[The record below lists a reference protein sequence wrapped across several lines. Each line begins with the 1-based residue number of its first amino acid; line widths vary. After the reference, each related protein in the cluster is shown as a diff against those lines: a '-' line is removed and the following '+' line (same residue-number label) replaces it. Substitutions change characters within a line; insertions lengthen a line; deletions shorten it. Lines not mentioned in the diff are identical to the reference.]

1 MHFKDIVRERSEVAL
16 EWMRISETI
25 SDEHTDLRRLLFT
38 NMVSKSLPDETL
50 TDIIHNA
57 VKEKVEE
64 EKEEEE
70 EEEGSTSSTTAFGAF
85 E

>member
-1 MHFKDIVRERSEVAL
+1 
-16 EWMRISETI
+16 MRISETI

-50 TDIIHNA
+50 TDVIHNA
-57 VKEKVEE
+57 VKETVEE
-64 EKEEEE
+64 ETEQ

>member
-1 MHFKDIVRERSEVAL
+1 
-16 EWMRISETI
+16 
-25 SDEHTDLRRLLFT
+25 
-38 NMVSKSLPDETL
+38 MVSKSLPDETL

-57 VKEKVEE
+57 VKEKFEE

-70 EEEGSTSSTTAFGAF
+70 GSTSTSSTTVFGAF

>member
-1 MHFKDIVRERSEVAL
+1 
-16 EWMRISETI
+16 MRISETI
-25 SDEHTDLRRLLFT
+25 PDEHTDLRRLLFT

-50 TDIIHNA
+50 TDVIHNA
-57 VKEKVEE
+57 VKETVEE
-64 EKEEEE
+64 ETEQ

>member
-1 MHFKDIVRERSEVAL
+1 
-16 EWMRISETI
+16 MRISETI

-50 TDIIHNA
+50 TDVIHNA
-57 VKEKVEE
+57 VKETVEE
-64 EKEEEE
+64 ETEQ
-70 EEEGSTSSTTAFGAF
+70 EEEGSTSSATAFGAF